1 MARSAAAQTFFVP
14 EERREPYRTLRGW
27 AIGLLL
33 ETGAIRECIDHSHLC
48 DATDPE
54 AWRLARQI
62 ASTDPFL
69 GSAPAEAV
77 AAIEDIMN
85 SIGDTCPECY

>member
-1 MARSAAAQTFFVP
+1 MPRSAAAQQFIVI
-14 EERREPYRTLRGW
+14 EKRREPYRTLRGW
-27 AIGLLL
+27 GIALLL
-33 ETGAIRECIDHSHLC
+33 ETRAIRECIDHSHLC

-54 AWRLARQI
+54 AWRLARQV
-62 ASTDPFL
+62 ASTDPFV
-69 GSAPAEAV
+69 GASPAEAV